1 VSSSTSTAP
10 PSAPALS
17 SRPGAALAVTAS
29 ATAVALMNYTAPMVT
44 LPDIATAFAT
54 PASAQAWILNGTP
67 LGLAV
72 LLLVAGSLADAH
84 GRRRVFLLGT
94 LALGVTTALGALA
107 GSTLAFTLARVA
119 QGAASAAVLAGSLGL
134 LAHAYPAGRDRI
146 RATGIWGAS
155 VSGGI
160 ALGPLLAGALSLA
173 EWRLAYGALG
183 AAALVTAA
191 VGARTLPREA
201 GARGPGAVATARG
214 PESGVGD
221 PRRETAARGPQAGAG
236 APARG
241 PESGTGDLA
250 RGPAPEARDTARKAT
265 ARGPAP
271 GTRDTARKATARE
284 PGAGHTPPRAGGSRS
299 RPDIAGALS
308 LGLALAALLT
318 ALTLGR
324 DGWLRPQVGLPLLAS
339 VALTA
344 LFVAVERRSRAP
356 MVDLALLR
364 RPAFLASTLGALFTG
379 LAVIG
384 LFSVVPA
391 LVQGGS
397 GMSPL
402 GAAWL
407 FVLWSGT
414 SFVVALQARR
424 LPARLSAPYQLALGF
439 LLSAAGVLALLGTL
453 QGPAGSWPRLVPGLL
468 VAGAGSGLLNAAL
481 PRLAVDSVPPERAAM
496 GSGANNTARYI
507 GSSAG
512 VALTLAL
519 VTAGPDT
526 AVLASAGLALLGAAL
541 TLVLGRGHR
550 PGTSFAQTTS
560 R

>member
-1 VSSSTSTAP
+1 MPQLASTARA
-10 PSAPALS
+10 SAPPRD
-17 SRPGAALAVTAS
+17 SRPGTALAVTAT
-29 ATAVALMNYTAPMVT
+29 ATAVALMNYTAPMLT
-44 LPDIATAFAT
+44 LPDMAAAFAT
-54 PASAQAWILNGTP
+54 PASAQAWLLNGTP

-94 LALGVTTALGALA
+94 LALGLTTALGAFA
-107 GSTLAFTLARVA
+107 GSTLTFTAARIA

-160 ALGPLLAGALSLA
+160 ALGPLLAGALSLVD
-173 EWRLAYGALG
+173 WRLAYAALG
-183 AAALVTAA
+183 AAALATAA
-191 VGARTLPREA
+191 A
-201 GARGPGAVATARG
+201 
-214 PESGVGD
+214 
-221 PRRETAARGPQAGAG
+221 
-236 APARG
+236 
-241 PESGTGDLA
+241 
-250 RGPAPEARDTARKAT
+250 
-265 ARGPAP
+265 
-271 GTRDTARKATARE
+271 GTRLLPTDR
-284 PGAGHTPPRAGGSRS
+284 PQGRAKGT
-299 RPDIAGALS
+299 RPDIAGATA

-324 DGWLRPQVGLPLLAS
+324 DGWLRPPVALLLLAS
-339 VALTA
+339 AALTA
-344 LFVAVERRSRAP
+344 LFVAVEQRSRTP
-356 MVDLALLR
+356 MVELALLR

-391 LVQGGS
+391 LLQGGA

-414 SFVVALQARR
+414 AFVAALQARR
-424 LPARLSAPYQLALGF
+424 LPGRFSAPYQLALGF
-439 LLSAAGVLALLGTL
+439 ALSAAGILALLGGME
-453 QGPAGSWPRLVPGLL
+453 GPWARLVPGLL
-468 VAGAGSGLLNAAL
+468 AAGVGSGLLNAAL

-519 VTAGPDT
+519 APSGPDT
-526 AVLASAGLALLGAAL
+526 ALLVSAGLALAGAAL
-541 TLVLGRGHR
+541 TLVLGRR
-550 PGTSFAQTTS
+550 RT
-560 R
+560 

>member
-1 VSSSTSTAP
+1 MPQPASTAP
-10 PSAPALS
+10 APPHGLRADART
-17 SRPGAALAVTAS
+17 RPGATLAVTAA
-29 ATAVALMNYTAPMVT
+29 ATAVALMNYTAPMLT
-44 LPDIATAFAT
+44 LPDMAAAFGT
-54 PASAQAWILNGTP
+54 PASARAWLLNGTP

-94 LALGVTTALGALA
+94 LALGLTTALGAFA
-107 GSTLAFTLARVA
+107 GSTATFTAARIA

-134 LAHAYPAGRDRI
+134 LAQAYPAGRDRI

-155 VSGGI
+155 VSAGI
-160 ALGPLLAGALSLA
+160 ALGPLLAGALSLVD
-173 EWRLAYGALG
+173 WRLAYEVLG
-183 AAALVTAA
+183 TAALVTAA
-191 VGARTLPREA
+191 A
-201 GARGPGAVATARG
+201 GARLLPGDRAAETSGGARARPDLAGATA
-214 PESGVGD
+214 
-221 PRRETAARGPQAGAG
+221 
-236 APARG
+236 
-241 PESGTGDLA
+241 
-250 RGPAPEARDTARKAT
+250 
-265 ARGPAP
+265 
-271 GTRDTARKATARE
+271 
-284 PGAGHTPPRAGGSRS
+284 
-299 RPDIAGALS
+299 

-324 DGWLRPQVGLPLLAS
+324 DGWLRPQVGLLLLAS
-339 VALTA
+339 LVLTA
-344 LFVAVERRSRAP
+344 LFVRVERRSRTP

-391 LVQGGS
+391 LLQGGA

-414 SFVVALQARR
+414 AFVVALQTRR
-424 LPARLSAPYQLALGF
+424 LAGRLSAPYQLALGF
-439 LLSAAGVLALLGTL
+439 VLSAAGVLALLGGL
-453 QGPAGSWPRLVPGLL
+453 EGAAGAWPRLLPGLL

-512 VALTLAL
+512 VALMLAL
-519 VTAGPDT
+519 ATAGSDT
-526 AVLASAGLALLGAAL
+526 AVLVSAALALTGAAL
-541 TLVLGRGHR
+541 TLTLGRKD
-550 PGTSFAQTTS
+550 S

>member
-1 VSSSTSTAP
+1 MLQPASTAHTPAP
-10 PSAPALS
+10 PHDLRGRTRT
-17 SRPGAALAVTAS
+17 RPGATLAVTAA
-29 ATAVALMNYTAPMVT
+29 ATTVALMNYTAPMLT
-44 LPDIATAFAT
+44 LPDMAAAFGT
-54 PASAQAWILNGTP
+54 PASARAWLLNGTP

-94 LALGVTTALGALA
+94 LALGLTTALGAFA
-107 GSTLAFTLARVA
+107 GSTATFTAARIA

-134 LAHAYPAGRDRI
+134 LAQAYPAGRDRI

-155 VSGGI
+155 VSAGI
-160 ALGPLLAGALSLA
+160 ALGPLLAGALSLVD
-173 EWRLAYGALG
+173 WRLTYEVLG
-183 AAALVTAA
+183 AAALVTA
-191 VGARTLPREA
+191 GA
-201 GARGPGAVATARG
+201 GARLLPTDR
-214 PESGVGD
+214 
-221 PRRETAARGPQAGAG
+221 AARLLPTDRA
-236 APARG
+236 ARLLPTDRAARLLPTDRAAERTG
-241 PESGTGDLA
+241 RSGT
-250 RGPAPEARDTARKAT
+250 
-265 ARGPAP
+265 
-271 GTRDTARKATARE
+271 
-284 PGAGHTPPRAGGSRS
+284 
-299 RPDIAGALS
+299 RPDIAGATA

-324 DGWLRPQVGLPLLAS
+324 DGWLRPQVGLLLLAS
-339 VALTA
+339 LALTA
-344 LFVAVERRSRAP
+344 LFVLVEHRSRTP

-391 LVQGGS
+391 LLQGGGAGS
-397 GMSPL
+397 GAGAGMSPL

-414 SFVVALQARR
+414 AFVVALQARR
-424 LPARLSAPYQLALGF
+424 LAGRLSAPYQLALGF
-439 LLSAAGVLALLGTL
+439 VLSAAGVLALLGGL
-453 QGPAGSWPRLVPGLL
+453 EGPAGSWPRLLPGLL

-512 VALTLAL
+512 VALMLAL
-519 VTAGPDT
+519 ATAGTGPDT
-526 AVLASAGLALLGAAL
+526 AVLVSAALALTGAGL
-541 TLVLGRGHR
+541 TLALGRR
-550 PGTSFAQTTS
+550 Q
-560 R
+560 RR

>member
-1 VSSSTSTAP
+1 MPQLATAHG
-10 PSAPALS
+10 APARTRRA
-17 SRPGAALAVTAS
+17 RPAAALAVTGA
-29 ATAVALMNYTAPMVT
+29 ATAVALMNYTAPMLT
-44 LPDIATAFAT
+44 LPDTAAAFGT
-54 PASAQAWILNGTP
+54 PDSARAWLLNGTP

-94 LALGVTTALGALA
+94 LALGVTTALGAFA
-107 GSTLAFTLARVA
+107 GSTLTFTLARIA

-134 LAHAYPAGRDRI
+134 LADAYPSGRDRI

-160 ALGPLLAGALSLA
+160 ALGPLLAGALSLVD
-173 EWRLAYGALG
+173 WRLAYEVLG
-183 AAALVTAA
+183 LAALVTAA
-191 VGARTLPREA
+191 A
-201 GARGPGAVATARG
+201 GARALGP
-214 PESGVGD
+214 
-221 PRRETAARGPQAGAG
+221 
-236 APARG
+236 
-241 PESGTGDLA
+241 
-250 RGPAPEARDTARKAT
+250 DTAER
-265 ARGPAP
+265 
-271 GTRDTARKATARE
+271 
-284 PGAGHTPPRAGGSRS
+284 PRQA
-299 RPDIAGALS
+299 RPDIPGALA

-324 DGWLRPQVGLPLLAS
+324 DGWLRAPVGLLFLAS
-339 VALTA
+339 AALSA
-344 LFVAVERRSRAP
+344 VFVAVEHRSRTP

-391 LVQGGS
+391 LFQSGA

-402 GAAWL
+402 GAAGL

-414 SFVVALQARR
+414 AFVVALQARR
-424 LPARLSAPYQLALGF
+424 LAGRLSAAYQLTVGF
-439 LLSAAGVLALLGTL
+439 TLSAAGVLALLGGL
-453 QGPAGSWPRLVPGLL
+453 EGPWPRLLPGLL

-507 GSSAG
+507 GSAAG

-519 VTAGPDT
+519 TTAGPD
-526 AVLASAGLALLGAAL
+526 AALLVSAGLALSGAL
-541 TLVLGRGHR
+541 ITLVLGRR
-550 PGTSFAQTTS
+550 PE
-560 R
+560 RRPRR

>member
-1 VSSSTSTAP
+1 MPQLATAHG
-10 PSAPALS
+10 APARTRRA
-17 SRPGAALAVTAS
+17 RPAATLAVTGA
-29 ATAVALMNYTAPMVT
+29 ATAVALMNYTAPMLT
-44 LPDIATAFAT
+44 LPDTAAAFGT
-54 PASAQAWILNGTP
+54 PDSARAWLLNGTP

-94 LALGVTTALGALA
+94 LALGVTTGLGAFA
-107 GSTLAFTLARVA
+107 GSTLTFTLARIA

-134 LAHAYPAGRDRI
+134 LADAYPSGRDRI

-160 ALGPLLAGALSLA
+160 ALGPLLAGALSLVD
-173 EWRLAYGALG
+173 WRLAYEVLG
-183 AAALVTAA
+183 LAALVTAA
-191 VGARTLPREA
+191 A
-201 GARGPGAVATARG
+201 GARALGP
-214 PESGVGD
+214 
-221 PRRETAARGPQAGAG
+221 
-236 APARG
+236 
-241 PESGTGDLA
+241 
-250 RGPAPEARDTARKAT
+250 DTAER
-265 ARGPAP
+265 
-271 GTRDTARKATARE
+271 
-284 PGAGHTPPRAGGSRS
+284 PRQA
-299 RPDIAGALS
+299 RPDIPGALA

-324 DGWLRPQVGLPLLAS
+324 DGWLRAPVGLLFLAAA
-339 VALTA
+339 VLTA
-344 LFVAVERRSRAP
+344 AFVAVEHRSRTP

-391 LVQGGS
+391 LLQSGA

-402 GAAWL
+402 GAAGL

-414 SFVVALQARR
+414 AFVAALQARR
-424 LPARLSAPYQLALGF
+424 LAARLSAAYQLTLGF
-439 LLSAAGVLALLGTL
+439 TLSATGVLALLGGL
-453 QGPAGSWPRLVPGLL
+453 EGPWPRLLPGLL

-507 GSSAG
+507 GSAAG

-519 VTAGPDT
+519 TTAGPD
-526 AVLASAGLALLGAAL
+526 AALLVSAGLALSGAVI
-541 TLVLGRGHR
+541 TLVLGRR
-550 PGTSFAQTTS
+550 PE
-560 R
+560 RRPRR

>member
-1 VSSSTSTAP
+1 MPQLAPTGHTSAP
-10 PSAPALS
+10 PHDGRAPA
-17 SRPGAALAVTAS
+17 RPGAALTVTAA
-29 ATAVALMNYTAPMVT
+29 ATAVALMNYTAPMLT
-44 LPDIATAFAT
+44 LPDTAAAFGT
-54 PASAQAWILNGTP
+54 PPSAQAWLLNGTP

-84 GRRRVFLLGT
+84 GRRRIFLLGT
-94 LALGVTTALGALA
+94 LALGLTTALGALA
-107 GSTLAFTLARVA
+107 DSTLTFTAARVA

-155 VSGGI
+155 VSAGI

-173 EWRLAYGALG
+173 DWRLVYGTLG
-183 AAALVTAA
+183 AAALVIAG
-191 VGARTLPREA
+191 VGARTLRADGTKRE
-201 GARGPGAVATARG
+201 G
-214 PESGVGD
+214 SG
-221 PRRETAARGPQAGAG
+221 
-236 APARG
+236 
-241 PESGTGDLA
+241 
-250 RGPAPEARDTARKAT
+250 
-265 ARGPAP
+265 
-271 GTRDTARKATARE
+271 
-284 PGAGHTPPRAGGSRS
+284 S
-299 RPDIAGALS
+299 RPDIAGAPDEAERVGS
-308 LGLALAALLT
+308 RPDIAGATALGLALAALLT

-324 DGWLRPQVGLPLLAS
+324 DGWLRPQVGLLLFAA

-344 LFVAVERRSRAP
+344 LFVTVERRSRTP

-391 LVQGGS
+391 LLQGGA

-414 SFVVALQARR
+414 AFVVALQARR

-439 LLSAAGVLALLGTL
+439 ALSAAGVLALLGGL
-453 QGPAGSWPRLVPGLL
+453 EGPTASWSRLLPGLL

-512 VALTLAL
+512 VALMLAL
-519 VTAGPDT
+519 ATAGTGPDT
-526 AVLASAGLALLGAAL
+526 AVVVSAALAVIGAVVTLAL
-541 TLVLGRGHR
+541 GRR
-550 PGTSFAQTTS
+550 P
-560 R
+560 RR

>member
-1 VSSSTSTAP
+1 MPQLAPAAHASAP
-10 PSAPALS
+10 PH
-17 SRPGAALAVTAS
+17 GAGGRATLAVTAT
-29 ATAVALMNYTAPMVT
+29 ATAVALMNYTAPMLT
-44 LPDIATAFAT
+44 LPDMAVAFGT
-54 PASAQAWILNGTP
+54 PASAQAWLLNGTP

-94 LALGVTTALGALA
+94 LALGLTTALGALA
-107 GSTLAFTLARVA
+107 GSTLTFTLARVA
-119 QGAASAAVLAGSLGL
+119 QGAASAALLAGSLGL

-173 EWRLAYGALG
+173 DWRLAYGVLG
-183 AAALVTAA
+183 AAALATAA
-191 VGARTLPREA
+191 IGARRLPYDR
-201 GARGPGAVATARG
+201 
-214 PESGVGD
+214 PEPHRQG
-221 PRRETAARGPQAGAG
+221 R
-236 APARG
+236 
-241 PESGTGDLA
+241 
-250 RGPAPEARDTARKAT
+250 
-265 ARGPAP
+265 
-271 GTRDTARKATARE
+271 
-284 PGAGHTPPRAGGSRS
+284 
-299 RPDIAGALS
+299 RPDIAGATT

-324 DGWLRPQVGLPLLAS
+324 DGWLRPEVGLLLLAS
-339 VALTA
+339 AALTA
-344 LFVAVERRSRAP
+344 AFAAVEHRSRTP

-364 RPAFLASTLGALFTG
+364 RPAFLASVLGALFTG

-391 LVQGGS
+391 LLQSGA

-414 SFVVALQARR
+414 AFVVALQARR
-424 LPARLSAPYQLALGF
+424 LAARLSAPYQLTLGF
-439 LLSAAGVLALLGTL
+439 ALSAAGILALLGSIEG
-453 QGPAGSWPRLVPGLL
+453 GPWPRLLPGLL
-468 VAGAGSGLLNAAL
+468 LAGAGSGLLNAAL

-519 VTAGPDT
+519 GPAGPDT
-526 AVLASAGLALLGAAL
+526 ALLVSAGLAAAGAAL
-541 TLVLGRGHR
+541 TLVLARGHR
-550 PGTSFAQTTS
+550 PGTSVAQTTS

>member
-1 VSSSTSTAP
+1 MPQLATA
-10 PSAPALS
+10 SGAPARTRRT
-17 SRPGAALAVTAS
+17 RPAATLAVTGA
-29 ATAVALMNYTAPMVT
+29 ATAVALMNYTAPMLT
-44 LPDIATAFAT
+44 LPDTAAAFGT
-54 PASAQAWILNGTP
+54 PDSARAWLLNGTP

-94 LALGVTTALGALA
+94 LALGVTTALGAFA
-107 GSTLAFTLARVA
+107 GSTLTFTLARIA

-134 LAHAYPAGRDRI
+134 LADAYPSGRDRI

-160 ALGPLLAGALSLA
+160 ALGPLLAGALSLVD
-173 EWRLAYGALG
+173 WRLAYEVLG
-183 AAALVTAA
+183 LAALVTAA
-191 VGARTLPREA
+191 A
-201 GARGPGAVATARG
+201 GARALGP
-214 PESGVGD
+214 
-221 PRRETAARGPQAGAG
+221 
-236 APARG
+236 
-241 PESGTGDLA
+241 
-250 RGPAPEARDTARKAT
+250 DTAER
-265 ARGPAP
+265 
-271 GTRDTARKATARE
+271 
-284 PGAGHTPPRAGGSRS
+284 PRQA
-299 RPDIAGALS
+299 RPDIPGALA

-324 DGWLRPQVGLPLLAS
+324 DGWLRAPVGLLFLAAA
-339 VALTA
+339 VLTA
-344 LFVAVERRSRAP
+344 VFVAVEHRSRTP

-391 LVQGGS
+391 LLQSGA

-402 GAAWL
+402 GAAGL

-414 SFVVALQARR
+414 AFVAALQARR
-424 LPARLSAPYQLALGF
+424 LAARLSAAYQLTLGF
-439 LLSAAGVLALLGTL
+439 ALSATGVLALLGGL
-453 QGPAGSWPRLVPGLL
+453 EGPWPRLLPGLL
-468 VAGAGSGLLNAAL
+468 VAGVGSGLLNAAL

-507 GSSAG
+507 GSAAG

-519 VTAGPDT
+519 TTAGPD
-526 AVLASAGLALLGAAL
+526 AALLVSAGLALSGAVI
-541 TLVLGRGHR
+541 TLVLGRR
-550 PGTSFAQTTS
+550 PE
-560 R
+560 RRPRR